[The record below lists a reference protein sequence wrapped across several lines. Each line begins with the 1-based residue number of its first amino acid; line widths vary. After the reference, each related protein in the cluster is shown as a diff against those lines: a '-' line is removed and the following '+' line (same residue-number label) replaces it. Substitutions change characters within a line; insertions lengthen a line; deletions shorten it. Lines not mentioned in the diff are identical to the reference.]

1 MNELNLIT
9 FPAHYIPI
17 EQEEMI
23 VLAGGDL
30 EETMETLTKVGK
42 VITYTAKLL
51 ACISS
56 IINSIN
62 TFYKTSV
69 TLYDYVQENF

>member
-1 MNELNLIT
+1 MNRPATIK
-9 FPAHYIPI
+9 FPASYIQI
-17 EQEEMI
+17 EQDEFMYI
-23 VLAGGDL
+23 CGGDL
-30 EETMETLTKVGK
+30 ADTMETLTKVGK